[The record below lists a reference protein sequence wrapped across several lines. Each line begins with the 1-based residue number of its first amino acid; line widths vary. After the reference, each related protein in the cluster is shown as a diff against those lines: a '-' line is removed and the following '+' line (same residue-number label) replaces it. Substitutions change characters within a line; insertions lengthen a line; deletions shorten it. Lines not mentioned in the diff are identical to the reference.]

1 MSRLSFTHSE
11 KQKDR
16 TFSNV
21 FPELLQVGD
30 DLIARQSRCHM
41 YVTVA
46 KTNGRLT
53 TDSLSNTPTEV
64 PYTDWTDDGKR
75 SPYFMSNRNQS
86 RRHPKVSLPQ
96 ESSKAE
102 PALGGEEEEPHSVSA
117 ESYGLYGTTN
127 DDDLLVLIQTG
138 IEYTQGCIKDRTHP
152 RVTRRFPIGITNP
165 PSKILTTLRQAA
177 KRGIAHLVFSKP
189 EMKCY
194 ELGVP
199 PAPVPVG
206 YPYFSSGS
214 PQWWVGLSAAQ
225 IRAGPMAQPSQ
236 VREAER
242 WVEEK
247 AERDERKKRNKNSK
261 MNLELAKLE
270 EGLRR
275 QKMGLPMY
283 DLDEKGS

>member
-1 MSRLSFTHSE
+1 VT
-11 KQKDR
+11 
-16 TFSNV
+16 
-21 FPELLQVGD
+21 D

-46 KTNGRLT
+46 ESNGRLA
-53 TDSLSNTPTEV
+53 TDLLSNTPTEV
-64 PYTDWTDDGKR
+64 PYTDWTDNGKL
-75 SPYFMSNRNQS
+75 SPYSMSNRNQS

-102 PALGGEEEEPHSVSA
+102 PALIVEEEEPHSVSA

-127 DDDLLVLIQTG
+127 DDDLLVLIHTA
-138 IEYTQGCIKDRTHP
+138 IEYTQDCIKDCTHP
-152 RVTRRFPIGITNP
+152 RVTRRFPIDITNP

-177 KRGIAHLVFSKP
+177 KCGIAHLVFSKP
-189 EMKCY
+189 EMEYY

-199 PAPVPVG
+199 PALVPTG

-225 IRAGPMAQPSQ
+225 TRAGPMAQPLQ

-242 WVEEK
+242 WVKEK

-275 QKMGLPMY
+275 QKMGLPIC
-283 DLDEKGS
+283 DLDGKGS